1 MNVTIIQEQNTKL
14 INEVEL
20 LNEELQNTTDL
31 MLKKSKKVKKL
42 KRKIRKLQRIITQ
55 LIEELEDKKV

>member
-1 MNVTIIQEQNTKL
+1 MNVTAIQEQNTKL

-42 KRKIRKLQRIITQ
+42 KRSWRESLPS
-55 LIEELEDKKV
+55 

>member
-1 MNVTIIQEQNTKL
+1 MNVTAIQEQNTKL

-31 MLKKSKKVKKL
+31 MLKKSKKV
-42 KRKIRKLQRIITQ
+42 RKLERIITQ

>member
-1 MNVTIIQEQNTKL
+1 MNVTAIQEQNTKL

-42 KRKIRKLQRIITQ
+42 ERIITQ